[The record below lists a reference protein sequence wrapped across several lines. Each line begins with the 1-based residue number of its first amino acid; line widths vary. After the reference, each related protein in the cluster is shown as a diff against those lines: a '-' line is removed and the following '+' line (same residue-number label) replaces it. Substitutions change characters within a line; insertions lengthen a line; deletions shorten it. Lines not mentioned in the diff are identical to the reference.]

1 MKGWRLVLFLLVG
14 LCFSGLSLAQEQA
27 SNYWQDAK
35 QVTDNKAVNPT
46 PQTNDPGRVTGV
58 VGVEVEHAVTTPLL
72 EHALNSFANHR

>member
-35 QVTDNKAVNPT
+35 QVTELIRPLKLMT
-46 PQTNDPGRVTGV
+46 PGRVAGV